1 MGKEGKSNLS
11 SSSQNIEN
19 RHLPQIMHA
28 ILTFSLSEKF
38 KFAVKASLSMVLAY
52 LIPFSLGWSQASTA
66 VTTIILIAAMGSVG
80 DSVLKGLYRVIGTVA
95 GAAMG
100 MVLIGLFPQEREL
113 YLLSASIIVTILLYL
128 ARAYRGDMTIF
139 LLSAIT
145 LLMMFKNGEV
155 DDVFIYG
162 IDKTYMTIL
171 GIVIY
176 TFVGIFLWPVRLKDN
191 SADNAVGLSQI
202 QIDLYRE
209 RHADQEIRNELREKM
224 LAQEQ
229 LLDTSIIASDS
240 TNMVMNF
247 SETQW
252 YDIVHSYKNIDE
264 LLTLLAL
271 HDKAAYIDKLPF
283 YIKDFETLDNEISA
297 LLEALPLAWSEQK
310 EIKIP
315 QLFHLEYNVESIK
328 ELSQLERA
336 DISTTIS
343 DMQELHQKLCN
354 LANKLNSL
362 ISPKPTFFMFENI
375 SKPASF
381 LLLDIEHLKGSLIT
395 FLIFWSTTLIWIY
408 FNPPGAFVFVTLA
421 TGLSILTTFTP
432 LKPSMLIIV
441 ISISFIF
448 ATAMYIL
455 VLPHLRYA
463 WELGLFILMYG
474 FIGFYLINPKMSVI
488 FILGIA
494 TLGMANEMNYNFQ
507 IFLMTLFIF
516 YLFLFVLLL
525 FYYIPFS
532 TKPEHL
538 FLVMKKRFFKLSEI
552 FLRRNINLE
561 NNTGSIKGTILAKY
575 SKVHLEETVKK
586 MQLWA
591 GQLDEKYFDG
601 IDKKLLLDFTKS
613 CETFAYLLEMLHRRD
628 IEVLRN
634 PLFKAFRQKY
644 SGPLLAD
651 LLLEYADGKS
661 VDEIDP
667 LWKDEVQIITKIEE
681 NLTQFL
687 TDIDYLIYSE
697 KEIIAF
703 YENISLRKNV
713 WRALFHCQTLMA
725 QLDFKLLER
734 SRF

>member
-1 MGKEGKSNLS
+1 LSLS
-11 SSSQNIEN
+11 SQKIEN
-19 RHLPQIMHA
+19 RHLPQIVDV
-28 ILTFSLSEKF
+28 IFTFSLSDKF
-38 KFAVKASLSMVLAY
+38 KFAVKASLSMALAY
-52 LIPFSLGWSQASTA
+52 LIPFSFGLSQAGTA
-66 VTTIILIAAMGSVG
+66 VTTIILIAAIGSVG

-95 GAAMG
+95 GASMG
-100 MVLIGLFPQEREL
+100 MALIGLFPQEREL

-139 LLSAIT
+139 LLSSIT

-162 IDKTYMTIL
+162 IEKTTMTIL

-191 SADNAVGLSQI
+191 SVDNAIGLSHI

-209 RHADQEIRNELREKM
+209 RNTDQEIRNELRQKM
-224 LAQEQ
+224 VAQEQ
-229 LLDTSIIASDS
+229 LLDTSIVASDS
-240 TNMVMNF
+240 TNMQMNF
-247 SETQW
+247 SEIQW
-252 YDIVHSYKNIDE
+252 YDMVHSYKKIDE
-264 LLTLLAL
+264 LLTLLSL
-271 HDKAAYIDKLPF
+271 HDKASYTDRLPF
-283 YIKDFETLDNEISA
+283 YIKDFEILESEISA

-315 QLFHLEYNVESIK
+315 RSFHLEYYIDSIK
-328 ELSQLERA
+328 ELSHLERA
-336 DISTTIS
+336 DLTTTIN
-343 DMQELHQKLCN
+343 DMLKLHQQLCH
-354 LANKLNSL
+354 LAEKLNSL
-362 ISPKPTFFMFENI
+362 ISPKPTFFIFEDI
-375 SKPASF
+375 PKPASF
-381 LLLDIEHLKGSLIT
+381 LWLDMEHLKGSLIT
-395 FLIFWSTTLIWIY
+395 FLIFWTTTLIWIY

-432 LKPSMLIIV
+432 LKPSLLIIV

-463 WELGLFILMYG
+463 WELGLFVFIYG

-488 FILGIA
+488 FILGSA
-494 TLGMANEMNYNFQ
+494 TLGIANEMNYNFQ

-538 FLVMKKRFFKLSEI
+538 FLVMKTRFFKLSEI
-552 FLRRNINLE
+552 YLRRNNDLE
-561 NNTGSIKGTILAKY
+561 NNTGSIKGAMLAKY
-575 SKVHLEETVKK
+575 SEAHLMETVKK

-601 IDKKLLLDFTKS
+601 IDKKLLLDFTKA
-613 CETFAYLLEMLHRRD
+613 CETFAYLLEIMYRRD
-628 IEVLRN
+628 IEVLNN
-634 PLFKAFRQKY
+634 PLFNEFRKKY
-644 SGPLLAD
+644 SGPLLSD
-651 LLLEYADGKS
+651 LLLEYAEGKS
-661 VDEIDP
+661 VNEVDP
-667 LWKDEVQIITKIEE
+667 LWRDEVQIITKIEE

-687 TDIDYLIYSE
+687 TDIDYLAYSE

-703 YENISLRKNV
+703 YENISLRRNV
-713 WRALFHCQTLMA
+713 WRTLFYCQTMMA
-725 QLDFKLLER
+725 RLDFKLLER

>member
-1 MGKEGKSNLS
+1 MNV
-11 SSSQNIEN
+11 IF
-19 RHLPQIMHA
+19 
-28 ILTFSLSEKF
+28 TFSISDKF

-52 LIPFSLGWSQASTA
+52 LIPFSLGWSQAGTA

-95 GAAMG
+95 GASMG
-100 MVLIGLFPQEREL
+100 MALIGLFPQEREL
-113 YLLSASIIVTILLYL
+113 YLLSASIIVTLLLYL

-162 IDKTYMTIL
+162 IDKTYMTIF

-191 SADNAVGLSQI
+191 STDNAAALSYM

-209 RHADQEIRNELREKM
+209 KNADHEIRNELREKM

-229 LLDTSIIASDS
+229 LLDTSIVASES

-252 YDIVHSYKNIDE
+252 YDIVHNYKKIDE
-264 LLTLLAL
+264 LLTLLSL
-271 HDKAAYIDKLPF
+271 HDEASYTNRLPL
-283 YIKDFETLDNEISA
+283 YIKDYEILDSEISA
-297 LLEALPLAWSEQK
+297 LLEALLQAWREQT
-310 EIKIP
+310 EINVP
-315 QLFHLEYNVESIK
+315 RPFHLEYRIESIK
-328 ELSQLERA
+328 ELSHLERA
-336 DISTTIS
+336 DLSTTIS
-343 DMQELHQKLCN
+343 DMVKLHRQLCH
-354 LANKLNSL
+354 LAEKLNSL
-362 ISPKPTFFMFENI
+362 ISPKPTFFIFNDMP
-375 SKPASF
+375 KPASF
-381 LLLDIEHLKGSLIT
+381 LWFDMEHLKSSLIT
-395 FLIFWSTTLIWIY
+395 FFIFWTTTLIWIY

-421 TGLSILTTFTP
+421 TGLSVLTTFTP

-463 WELGLFILMYG
+463 WELGLFIFIYA

-488 FILGIA
+488 FILGSA
-494 TLGMANEMNYNFQ
+494 TLGIANEMNYNFQ
-507 IFLMTLFIF
+507 IFIMTLFIF

-552 FLRRNINLE
+552 YLRRNIDLE
-561 NNTGSIKGTILAKY
+561 NNTGSIKGALLAKY
-575 SKVHLEETVKK
+575 SEVHLMETVKK

-601 IDKKLLLDFTKS
+601 IDKKLLLDFTRA
-613 CETFAYLLEMLHRRD
+613 CETFVYLLEMMYRRD
-628 IEVLRN
+628 TEVLQN

-644 SGPLLAD
+644 SGPRLAD
-651 LLLEYADGKS
+651 LLLGYAGGNS
-661 VDEIDP
+661 VHEIDP
-667 LWKDEVQIITKIEE
+667 LWKDEREIITRIEE
-681 NLTQFL
+681 DLKQFL
-687 TDIDYLIYSE
+687 TDIDYLAYSE
-697 KEIIAF
+697 NEIITF

-713 WRALFHCQTLMA
+713 WSALFRCQTMMA